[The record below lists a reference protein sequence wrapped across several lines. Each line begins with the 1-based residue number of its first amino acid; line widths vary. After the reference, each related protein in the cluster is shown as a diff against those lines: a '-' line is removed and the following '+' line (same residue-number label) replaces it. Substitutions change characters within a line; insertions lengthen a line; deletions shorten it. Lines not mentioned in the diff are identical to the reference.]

1 MNVDLATVCYAREKL
16 EFIKQSPNDLIT
28 EVHDTNDVCCD
39 NKEEVW
45 GASPPKRWY
54 DYTNFSPPYLKVLQT
69 PLATYQRLI

>member
-28 EVHDTNDVCCD
+28 EVKCMIRMMYVAITRRG
-39 NKEEVW
+39 VW
-45 GASPPKRWY
+45 GA
-54 DYTNFSPPYLKVLQT
+54 DNTNFSPPYLQVLQT